1 MTSLTDVYEGN
12 VGRVAS
18 RRQQLLGS
26 GLFLVGGTMVV
37 GAIALATTN
46 VGVQS
51 LGRYPARELAGVLA
65 GLGLPAVLLGVF
77 AVLPASRSIRGAAIV
92 GTGIT
97 AIGVAMFQHVYPYD
111 WVTAAPL
118 LTLATT
124 AVYFFG
130 VVTIFWCL
138 FVALAT
144 FKTRNDP
151 GGTAR
156 MEITRQGTIQLVEEA
171 RSLGRFGG
179 VGLFGTD
186 LDGEVETQ
194 TNRETAS
201 TGHDGATVTSG
212 ATRADS
218 DVTDDD
224 GSPAADRRPDD
235 ARRDRATQTER
246 TQTERF
252 DRDAG
257 SQTDSLDRGTDV
269 FAGDADTATGHSGG
283 PQTEPSA
290 DGGEVI
296 EGDGTATGGAAFSND
311 FLDSTSDGDEDE
323 DAVEAYCGNCRH
335 FEYVMEDGESTP
347 YCQLHER
354 TMDDLDACSSWL
366 ER

>member
-26 GLFLVGGTMVV
+26 GLFLAGTAMVV

-46 VGVQS
+46 LGVQS

-77 AVLPASRSIRGAAIV
+77 AVLPASRTVRGASLIGASVAAV
-92 GTGIT
+92 G
-97 AIGVAMFQHVYPYD
+97 VVMFQHVYPYE
-111 WVTAAPL
+111 WVSATPL
-118 LTLATT
+118 LALATT
-124 AVYFFG
+124 AVYVFG

-156 MEITRQGTIQLVEEA
+156 MEITREGTIQLVEEA

-194 TNRETAS
+194 TNRET
-201 TGHDGATVTSG
+201 TTTDHDGASVESPG
-212 ATRADS
+212 ASTAVGDGGAATAS
-218 DVTDDD
+218 VGAEPQTTDDRSTAEPTRQSGFD
-224 GSPAADRRPDD
+224 DDSVGRSSAPDQI
-235 ARRDRATQTER
+235 AP
-246 TQTERF
+246 
-252 DRDAG
+252 
-257 SQTDSLDRGTDV
+257 
-269 FAGDADTATGHSGG
+269 SG
-283 PQTEPSA
+283 

-296 EGDGTATGGAAFSND
+296 EDSGPVDGGAAFSND
-311 FLDSTSDGDEDE
+311 FLSSANEGEDDDDLHE
-323 DAVEAYCGNCRH
+323 YCGNCRH

-354 TMDDLDACSSWL
+354 TMADMDACSSWL

>member
-26 GLFLVGGTMVV
+26 GLFLAGTAMVV

-46 VGVQS
+46 LGVQS
-51 LGRYPARELAGVLA
+51 LGRYPARELAGVVA

-77 AVLPASRSIRGAAIV
+77 SVLPASRTVRGASLIGASVAAV
-92 GTGIT
+92 G
-97 AIGVAMFQHVYPYD
+97 VVMFRHAYPYD
-111 WVTAAPL
+111 WVSAAPL

-124 AVYFFG
+124 AVYVFG

-156 MEITRQGTIQLVEEA
+156 MEITREGTIQLVEEA

-194 TNRETAS
+194 TNRETA
-201 TGHDGATVTSG
+201 TTDHDGASVEGRSAAVGDGGEATTGTVGTAAQTTEDRTTAEPAGQSAFDTGASEAGTS
-212 ATRADS
+212 
-218 DVTDDD
+218 
-224 GSPAADRRPDD
+224 SPDQIA
-235 ARRDRATQTER
+235 
-246 TQTERF
+246 
-252 DRDAG
+252 
-257 SQTDSLDRGTDV
+257 
-269 FAGDADTATGHSGG
+269 
-283 PQTEPSA
+283 PSA
-290 DGGEVI
+290 DGGEVV
-296 EGDGTATGGAAFSND
+296 EGSDPVDGGAAFSND
-311 FLDSTSDGDEDE
+311 FLTSASEGGDED
-323 DAVEAYCGNCRH
+323 DLHQYCGNCRH

-347 YCQLHER
+347 YCQRHEQ
-354 TMDDLDACSSWL
+354 TMDDMEACSSWL

>member
-26 GLFLVGGTMVV
+26 ALFLVGGSMVV

-77 AVLPASRSIRGAAIV
+77 AVLPASRSVRGAAIV

-201 TGHDGATVTSG
+201 TGHDGATVTG
-212 ATRADS
+212 ATRDDS
-218 DVTDDD
+218 DAADDG
-224 GSPAADRRPDD
+224 GSPAADRRSAD
-235 ARRDRATQTER
+235 ATQTES
-246 TQTERF
+246 F
-252 DRDAG
+252 DPI
-257 SQTDSLDRGTDV
+257 
-269 FAGDADTATGHSGG
+269 ADTATGYSRGL
-283 PQTEPSA
+283 QTEPSA

-296 EGDGTATGGAAFSND
+296 EGDGTVTGGAAFSND
-311 FLDSTSDGDEDE
+311 VLDSTSDGDENE
-323 DAVEAYCGNCRH
+323 DSLEAYCGNCRH
-335 FEYVMEDGESTP
+335 FEYVMEDGESRP

>member
-77 AVLPASRSIRGAAIV
+77 AVLPASRSVRGAAIV

-201 TGHDGATVTSG
+201 TGHDGATVTG

-218 DVTDDD
+218 DVTDDG

-235 ARRDRATQTER
+235 ARRDRATQT
-246 TQTERF
+246 
-252 DRDAG
+252 
-257 SQTDSLDRGTDV
+257 DSLDHT
-269 FAGDADTATGHSGG
+269 ADTATGHSGG

-296 EGDGTATGGAAFSND
+296 DADGTATGGAAFSND
-311 FLDSTSDGDEDE
+311 FLDSTSDGDEEDDE
-323 DAVEAYCGNCRH
+323 DALEAYCGNCRH